1 MFGSFDALG
10 HRQRG
15 STDGIGHVEIFQ
27 IIDGWCQRLILERAL
42 MLLEK
47 FDVLLE
53 IISLFDRIQSNQIR
67 CHFFDTI
74 ANTIDIVVAK
84 RGATDL
90 LRTGSGR

>member
-1 MFGSFDALG
+1 MFGSLDALG

-42 MLLEK
+42 MLFQK
-47 FDVLLE
+47 FDVLFE
-53 IISLFDRIQSNQIR
+53 VVGLFDRIQPGQIR
-67 CHFFDTI
+67 GHFFDTI
-74 ANTIDIVVAK
+74 ANTVEIVVAK

-90 LRTGSGR
+90 RERMRK